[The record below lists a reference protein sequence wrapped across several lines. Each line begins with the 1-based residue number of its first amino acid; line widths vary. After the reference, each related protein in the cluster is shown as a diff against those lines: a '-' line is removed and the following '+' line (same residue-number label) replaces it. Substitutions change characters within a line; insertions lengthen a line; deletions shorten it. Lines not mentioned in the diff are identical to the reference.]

1 MKKYYITTAIAY
13 TSGKPHIGNIYD
25 PLFADC
31 ISRYKKLCGNEVILQ
46 TGTDEHGIKIEEKAA
61 ANGQTPKEFVDKVS
75 NQIRNIWDIMD
86 VKYDKF
92 VRTTDL
98 KHETVVKKI
107 FKKMYDKGDIYK
119 GEYTGLYCI
128 PCEAFWTNSQL
139 DENGCCPDCHREVKE
154 YSEEA
159 YFFKLSKY
167 QKKLEELYEK
177 NPEILYPESRRNE
190 ILNNFIKPGVQ
201 DLCVSRTSVKWG
213 IPVDFD
219 PKHVVYVWL
228 DALTNYITNI
238 GYDPDGS
245 SEEFKELWPADLQVI
260 GKDITRFHAIYWPA
274 FLWSL
279 DLELPKLIFAHPWVL
294 QNNDKMSKSKGNV
307 IYPDELADEF
317 GVDAVRYYLL
327 KEVPYSNDGNIT
339 RELLIEKIN
348 SDLANVLGNLVQRV
362 ISMGNKYFEG
372 KISNK
377 NENDELDINFIDSIN
392 STYNDYKKDFDTL
405 HISDGINKVMDL
417 LRKSNK
423 YIDETMPWSL
433 AKDESKKDK
442 LETVLFNL
450 LESIRVSS
458 ILLSPIMPTT
468 SEKIR
473 HQINNDSKLFEFNSD
488 NNYELNN
495 PEALFM
501 RIVDVK

>member
-61 ANGQTPKEFVDKVS
+61 ASNKTPKEFVDEIS
-75 NQIRNIWDIMD
+75 GEIRNIWDIMD
-86 VKYDKF
+86 IKYDKF
-92 VRTTDL
+92 VRTTDI
-98 KHETVVKKI
+98 KHETIVKKI
-107 FKKMYDKGDIYK
+107 FKKMYDQGDIYK

-167 QKKLEELYEK
+167 QKRLEELYEK

-307 IYPDELADEF
+307 IYPDELAEEF

-327 KEVPYSNDGNIT
+327 KEVPYGNDGNIT

-362 ISMGNKYFEG
+362 ISMGNKYFDG

-377 NENDELDINFIDSIN
+377 NVNEELDNKFIESIN
-392 STYNDYKKDFDTL
+392 SIFKEYKEDFDTL
-405 HISDGINKVMDL
+405 HICDGINKVMDL

-423 YIDETMPWSL
+423 YIDETMPWVL
-433 AKDESKKDK
+433 AKDESQKDR

-458 ILLSPIMPTT
+458 ILLSPVIPAT
-468 SEKIR
+468 SKKIES
-473 HQINNDSKLFEFNSD
+473 QLNNNSKIFKLHD
-488 NNYELNN
+488 NNSYDLNN
-495 PEALFM
+495 PEPLFM
-501 RIVDVK
+501 RII

>member
-307 IYPDELADEF
+307 IYPDELVDEF

-327 KEVPYSNDGNIT
+327 KEVPYGNDGNIT

-473 HQINNDSKLFEFNSD
+473 HQINNDSKSFEFNSD

>member
-13 TSGKPHIGNIYD
+13 TSGKPHIGNVYD

-31 ISRYKKLCGNEVILQ
+31 ISRYKKINGCEVVLQ
-46 TGTDEHGIKIEEKAA
+46 TGTDEHGIKIEQKAE
-61 ANGQTPKEFVDKVS
+61 ANNETPKEFVDKIS
-75 NQIRNIWDIMD
+75 NQIRDVWDIMD

-92 VRTTDL
+92 MRTTDL

-107 FKKMYDKGDIYK
+107 FKKMYDQGDIYK

-128 PCEAFWTNSQL
+128 PCEAFWTKSQL

-167 QKKLEELYEK
+167 QKRLEELYEK

-245 SEEFKELWPADLQVI
+245 SEEFNELWPADLQVI

-279 DLELPKLIFAHPWVL
+279 GLELPKLIFAHPWVL

-307 IYPDELADEF
+307 IYPDDLVKEF

-327 KEVPYSNDGNIT
+327 KEVPYGNDGNIT
-339 RELLIEKIN
+339 RELLIERIN

-362 ISMGNKYFEG
+362 ISMGNKYFDG
-372 KISNK
+372 KVTNK
-377 NENDELDINFIDSIN
+377 KVYDEIDNNFIDSIN
-392 STYNDYKKDFDTL
+392 GLYKEYKEDFDTL
-405 HISDGINKVMDL
+405 HISDGITKVMEL

-423 YIDETMPWSL
+423 YIDETMPWAL
-433 AKDESKKDK
+433 AKDESRKDK

-450 LESIRVSS
+450 LESIRISS
-458 ILLSPIMPTT
+458 ILLSPAIPGT
-468 SEKIR
+468 SEKIEK
-473 HQINNDSKLFEFNSD
+473 QINNNVKSFKYDE
-488 NNYELNN
+488 NNQYNLND
-495 PEALFM
+495 PEPLFM
-501 RIVDVK
+501 RIV

>member
-31 ISRYKKLCGNEVILQ
+31 ISRYKKLCGYDVVLQ

-61 ANGQTPKEFVDKVS
+61 LSNKTPKEFVDEIS
-75 NQIRNIWDIMD
+75 GEIRNIWDIMN

-98 KHETVVKKI
+98 KHEKVVKKI

-128 PCEAFWTNSQL
+128 PCEAFWTKSQL

-167 QKKLEELYEK
+167 QKKLEELYKE

-279 DLELPKLIFAHPWVL
+279 DLELPNLIFAHPWVL

-307 IYPDELADEF
+307 IYPDELAEEF

-327 KEVPYSNDGNIT
+327 KEVPYGNDGNIT

-362 ISMGNKYFEG
+362 ISMGKKYFNG

-377 NENDELDINFIDSIN
+377 EDNDLLDDKFIKSIN
-392 STYNDYKKDFDTL
+392 SIYKEYQKDFDTL

-423 YIDETMPWSL
+423 YIDETMPWVL

-468 SEKIR
+468 SEKIGQ
-473 HQINNDSKLFEFNSD
+473 QINNNSKTLEFKEN

>member
-13 TSGKPHIGNIYD
+13 TSGKPHIGNVYD

-31 ISRYKKLCGNEVILQ
+31 ISRYKKINGCEVVLQ
-46 TGTDEHGIKIEEKAA
+46 TGTDEHGIKIEQKAE
-61 ANGQTPKEFVDKVS
+61 ANNETPKEFVDKIS
-75 NQIRNIWDIMD
+75 NQIRNVWDIMD
-86 VKYDKF
+86 VNYDKF
-92 VRTTDL
+92 MRTTDL

-107 FKKMYDKGDIYK
+107 FKKMYDQGDIYK

-128 PCEAFWTNSQL
+128 PCEAFWTKSQL

-167 QKKLEELYEK
+167 QKRLEELYEK

-245 SEEFKELWPADLQVI
+245 SEEFNELWPADLQVI

-279 DLELPKLIFAHPWVL
+279 GLELPKLIFAHPWVL

-307 IYPDELADEF
+307 IYPDDLVEEF

-327 KEVPYSNDGNIT
+327 KEVPYGNDGNIT
-339 RELLIEKIN
+339 KELLIEKIN

-362 ISMGNKYFEG
+362 ISMGNKYFDG

-377 NENDELDINFIDSIN
+377 KVYDEIDKNFIDSIN
-392 STYNDYKKDFDTL
+392 GLYSEYKEDFDTL
-405 HISDGINKVMDL
+405 HISDGITKVMDL

-423 YIDETMPWSL
+423 YIDETMPWVL
-433 AKDESKKDK
+433 AKDDSKKDK

-450 LESIRVSS
+450 LESIRIGS
-458 ILLSPIMPTT
+458 ILLSPVIPGT
-468 SEKIR
+468 SEKIAK
-473 HQINNDSKLFEFNSD
+473 QINNDVKSFKYDE
-488 NNYELNN
+488 NNQYNLND
-495 PEALFM
+495 PEPLFM
-501 RIVDVK
+501 RIDVK

>member
-377 NENDELDINFIDSIN
+377 NENDELDINFIDYIN

-473 HQINNDSKLFEFNSD
+473 YQINNDSKLFEFNSD

>member
-473 HQINNDSKLFEFNSD
+473 HQINNDSKSFEFNSD